1 MNLGISPN
9 VGIQAMELV
18 EFHPT
23 NRGKHTSIK
32 QLNRGHVGGTRITK
46 NQLPVGG
53 RFSCFFFLLD
63 GGTGMMR
70 YLMDK

>member
-53 RFSCFFFLLD
+53 RFFMFFLPIRWGYWDDEIPD
-63 GGTGMMR
+63 G
-70 YLMDK
+70 